1 MVVVKSVFGFFI
13 LYVCIWFIKFDFCLF
28 KRYWLELIDSKGIK
42 VKLVNR
48 RLLKNFERNL
58 SFIRLLLLFI

>member
-28 KRYWLELIDSKGIK
+28 KKYWLELIDSKGIK

-58 SFIRLLLLFI
+58 SFRLLLLFI